1 MANTLFRPEVI
12 EARRHR
18 LAGTVIAAVPPS
30 SKLYTALTGSVAAVI
45 FAILT
50 FGSYA
55 STANVRGVIAYD
67 AGLARVMSTT
77 AGDVRAIRVK
87 SGQTVEAGA
96 PLIDLSTAQGAKGLS
111 AQLDEITSQI
121 VQLDRQL
128 DIAVASSNADTQAL
142 RQQRGGL
149 VDTVASLERQK
160 AISESQVRLGE
171 QTLARFMRLA
181 KQGAGS
187 QRQADEARAELLSRR
202 AESEALGERLVDARS
217 KIGAIAIQLGQR
229 ALDGDK
235 ARSMLLTQRAAL
247 TAQRE
252 DIKRADHLVLTAPV
266 AGVVS
271 DISTEIGQH
280 IGSEKSLITI
290 IPHGSRTEVWLYAPS
305 NAIGFAQPGQR
316 VRLRFDAYPYQKYGW
331 GRGTVVAISR
341 AAIDPANV
349 DAAIRPSEPA
359 FRIKVRID
367 SMGSIQMPKDA
378 LRPGMTLAADLAL
391 KRRSLWA
398 LMFGP
403 VTGAIGT

>member
-1 MANTLFRPEVI
+1 MADTLFRPEVI

-30 SKLYTALTGSVAAVI
+30 SKLYTAITASVAAVI
-45 FAILT
+45 IAILI

-55 STANVRGVIAYD
+55 STANVRGVVSYNT
-67 AGLARVMSTT
+67 GLARVTSTA
-77 AGDVRAIRVK
+77 AGDVRAILVT
-87 SGQTVEAGA
+87 SGQSVEAGA
-96 PLIDLSTAQGAKGLS
+96 PLINLSTAQGAKGLS
-111 AQLDEITSQI
+111 AQLDEVTTQI
-121 VQLDRQL
+121 AQLDRQL
-128 DIAVASSNADTQAL
+128 NIAVASSTVDTQAL

-149 VDTVASLERQK
+149 IDTVASLERQRS
-160 AISESQVRLGE
+160 ISESQVRLGE
-171 QTLARFMRLA
+171 QSLARFNRLA

-187 QRQADEARAELLSRR
+187 QRQADEARADLLSRR

-247 TAQRE
+247 VAQRE
-252 DIKRADHLVLTAPV
+252 DIKRADHIVLTAPV

-280 IGSEKSLITI
+280 LGPDKSLITI
-290 IPHGSRTEVWLYAPS
+290 IPHGSHIEAWLYAPS
-305 NAIGFAQPGQR
+305 NAIGFAQPGQK

-359 FRIKVRID
+359 FRIRVQID

-391 KRRSLWA
+391 KRRPLWA
-398 LMFGP
+398 LMLGP
-403 VTGAIGT
+403 VTGTIGT

>member
-1 MANTLFRPEVI
+1 MADTLFRPEVI

-30 SKLYTALTGSVAAVI
+30 SKLYTAITASLAAVI
-45 FAILT
+45 IAILI

-55 STANVRGVIAYD
+55 STANVRGVISYN
-67 AGLARVMSTT
+67 AGLARVTSTA
-77 AGDVRAIRVK
+77 AGDVRAILVT
-87 SGQTVEAGA
+87 SGQAVEAGA
-96 PLIDLSTAQGAKGLS
+96 PLINLSTAQGAKGLS
-111 AQLDEITSQI
+111 AQLDEITTQI
-121 VQLDRQL
+121 AQLDRQL
-128 DIAVASSNADTQAL
+128 DIAVASSTVDTQAL

-149 VDTVASLERQK
+149 IDTVASLERQRS
-160 AISESQVRLGE
+160 ISESQVRLGE
-171 QTLARFMRLA
+171 QSLARFNRLA

-187 QRQADEARAELLSRR
+187 QRQADEARADLLSRR
-202 AESEALGERLVDARS
+202 AQSEALGERLVDARS

-247 TAQRE
+247 VAQRE
-252 DIKRADHLVLTAPV
+252 DIKRADHIVLTAPV

-271 DISTEIGQH
+271 DISAEVGQH
-280 IGSEKSLITI
+280 LGPDKSLVTI
-290 IPHGSRTEVWLYAPS
+290 IPRGSHIEAWLYAPS

-349 DAAIRPSEPA
+349 DAAVRPSEPA
-359 FRIKVRID
+359 FRIRVRID

-378 LRPGMTLAADLAL
+378 LRPGMTLAADVAL
-391 KRRSLWA
+391 KRRPLWA
-398 LMFGP
+398 LMLGS